1 MKHSP
6 IWDTVENFEL
16 SENMRIKKSSGDP
29 RASITKF
36 VLKVEDGK
44 LETSKVRLPK
54 HLMLTSDSS
63 NDLCQLVIQ
72 DLEHN
77 ITNPT
82 WLCSRNIISPTNS
95 AVDEV
100 TDVMISNS

>member
-44 LETSKVRLPK
+44 LETMLPRFAC
-54 HLMLTSDSS
+54 LS
-63 NDLCQLVIQ
+63 
-72 DLEHN
+72 
-77 ITNPT
+77 
-82 WLCSRNIISPTNS
+82 ISC
-95 AVDEV
+95 
-100 TDVMISNS
+100 